1 MSAPIHN
8 RDLDN
13 DLDHSSTV
21 RIRDRRSNSFSSASK
36 SRPRFSRK
44 RGGPNKV
51 NGIHRRRNKRTSW

>member
-44 RGGPNKV
+44 RGGPNQV
-51 NGIHRRRNKRTSW
+51 NGIHRRRNKRASW